1 MVPTMP
7 LHHGVRVIDVHDRI
21 KGALEE
27 FDRLEPNR
35 YALADWLAHAYR
47 CTLVAAPSDTSPFT
61 LRVTSSVEVVIAE
74 ARRELEAAR
83 AAARRSGAAF
93 IDRLPGR
100 VHVIR
105 VRDEEGEIG
114 FAPIDIRGATLGA
127 RVLSLLLADYLM
139 CPETYADDG
148 ERAA

>member
-7 LHHGVRVIDVHDRI
+7 LQQGMRVLDVCDRI
-21 KGALEE
+21 EDALAE

-47 CTLVAAPSDTSPFT
+47 STLVATPRDQTPFT

-74 ARRELEAAR
+74 ARRELAAAR
-83 AAARRSGAAF
+83 AAARRLDGTF
-93 IDRLPGR
+93 TDRLPAR
-100 VHVIR
+100 VHVVRIR
-105 VRDEEGEIG
+105 DDEGDIG
-114 FAPIDIRGATLGA
+114 FAPIDVRGATLGA

-139 CPETYADDG
+139 RPEAYVDG